1 MRNDLDIP
9 REFKKRLSQCRLSKD
24 EIERGMIT
32 VVPYEKEILAYLLC
46 KSGASM
52 KQSLDIALNFYHDK
66 EIMNEIIE
74 YSDIKVEDLIEDYSL
89 LCSYNVLYDS
99 STGVNSKPEDL
110 PIYNFFYNRFGDT
123 TERIELVDGNLIILY
138 SFLAY

>member
-1 MRNDLDIP
+1 MKNDLDIP

-32 VVPYEKEILAYLLC
+32 VVPYEKEILAYLLV
-46 KSGASM
+46 KLGRSM
-52 KQSLDIALNFYHDK
+52 KESLNIALNFYHDE
-66 EIMNEIIE
+66 EIMKEIIE
-74 YSDIKVEDLIEDYSL
+74 YSDINIDDLIEDYSL

-99 STGVNSKPEDL
+99 STGVNSKPEDT
-110 PIYNFFYNRFGDT
+110 PIYNYFYHRFGDT
-123 TERIELVDGNLIILY
+123 TERIELVDGNFIILY

>member
-9 REFKKRLSQCRLSKD
+9 REFKKRLSQCRLSRD

-32 VVPYEKEILAYLLC
+32 VVPYEKEILAYLLI
-46 KSGASM
+46 KSGGLSM
-52 KQSLDIALNFYHDK
+52 KGSLDIALNFYHDE
-66 EIMNEIIE
+66 EIMKEIIE
-74 YSDIKVEDLIEDYSL
+74 DCDINIEDLIEDYSL

-110 PIYNFFYNRFGDT
+110 PIYNFFYHRFGDT
-123 TERIELVDGNLIILY
+123 
-138 SFLAY
+138 